1 MSTTTVP
8 VVVEDRPRPAPPK
21 LSRHIKICINT
32 QTPLVQ
38 FTERVPRNGS
48 SAEGAPVTDL
58 ANLSEGVDYQF
69 SVGGL
74 TRMVFPLVN
83 RMLKDG
89 TLEDAHWISL
99 NPNGPATVKVGGI
112 TLHHV
117 ALEKDRLAG
126 YGNTKEAIW
135 GAVHGITAD
144 DRETRDVFWSDDFSE
159 FEYYNRVSA
168 ELITKLDQK
177 VDFDLFYI
185 HDFQQLPVGRLLH
198 TLKPKIFRWHI
209 PFDQSMIP
217 SQWREL
223 LASYFNSYDMVIV
236 SSTKYLNSLKS
247 FGYNGR
253 VRKIYPF
260 IDPAEYSQ
268 PLRSEIAAACSKLGI
283 VGDDDVILSVARM
296 DPMKGQDRA
305 IRATTLLVKDHP
317 NLKMVFVGN
326 GSFSGSGRGLG
337 LSKSAVWR
345 SRLETLS
352 KDLGVE
358 KNVVFAGHLSQKDLD
373 AMYERCSFT
382 ILPSVK
388 EGFGLVVVESWL
400 HSRASIVTNEAGVTE
415 LVQDGKNGMLVDPNN
430 TEELASKMAIF
441 LDNPEATRTM
451 GEVGLSTSKQCSM
464 EEGLKAETRA
474 LDELLA

>member
-1 MSTTTVP
+1 MSTVVSP
-8 VVVEDRPRPAPPK
+8 VIVEDRPAPPRQA
-21 LSRHIKICINT
+21 RHLKICINT

-38 FTERVPRNGS
+38 FTERVPRNNGQEDGVS
-48 SAEGAPVTDL
+48 VTDL
-58 ANLSEGVDYQF
+58 ATLTEGVDYQW

-99 NPNGPATVKVGGI
+99 NPNAPATVKIGGI

-135 GAVHGITAD
+135 GAVHGTTAN
-144 DRETRDVFWSDDFSE
+144 DRDTRDVFWSDDFSE

-168 ELITKLDQK
+168 ELITKLDEQI
-177 VDFDLFYI
+177 DFDLFYI
-185 HDFQQLPVGRLLH
+185 HDFQQLPVGRLLN

-247 FGYNGR
+247 FGYEGR

-260 IDPAEYSQ
+260 IDPADYSQ
-268 PLRSEIAAACSKLGI
+268 PFASEVAAACSKLGI
-283 VGDDDVILSVARM
+283 SDEDIVILSVGRM

-305 IRATTLLVKDHP
+305 IRAASVLVKDYP
-317 NLKMVFVGN
+317 NLKIVFVGN

-345 SRLETLS
+345 EKLEILA
-352 KDLGVE
+352 KELGVE
-358 KNVVFAGHLSQKDLD
+358 KNVVFAGHLSQKELD

-382 ILPSVK
+382 VLPSVK

-400 HSRASIVTNEAGVTE
+400 HSRASIVTNEAGVAE

-430 TEELASKMAIF
+430 TEELASKMAM
-441 LDNPEATRTM
+441 LLGNPELTKAM
-451 GEVGLSTSKQCSM
+451 GEAGLITSKLCSM

-474 LDELLA
+474 IDELLV

>member
-1 MSTTTVP
+1 MN
-8 VVVEDRPRPAPPK
+8 RN
-21 LSRHIKICINT
+21 LKICINT

-38 FTERVPRNGS
+38 FTERVPSDVQSGNGS
-48 SAEGAPVTDL
+48 SVTDL
-58 ANLSEGVDYQF
+58 STLNEGTDYRF

-89 TLEDAHWISL
+89 TLEEAHWISL
-99 NPNGPATVKVGGI
+99 NPNGPSTVKVGGI
-112 TLHHV
+112 VLHHV
-117 ALEKDRLAG
+117 SLEKDRLAG

-135 GAVHGITAD
+135 GAVHGTT
-144 DRETRDVFWSDDFSE
+144 ETGRATQDVFWSDDFSE

-168 ELITKLDQK
+168 ELIMKLDQK

-185 HDFQQLPVGRLLH
+185 HDFQQLPVGRLLS

-209 PFDQSMIP
+209 PFDQTMIP

-236 SSTKYLNSLKS
+236 SSTKYLKSLKS
-247 FGYNGR
+247 FGYDGR

-260 IDPAEYSQ
+260 VDPAEYSQ
-268 PLRSEIAAACSKLGI
+268 PSLTEVQETSTRLGI
-283 VGDDDVILSVARM
+283 SREDDVVLSVARM

-305 IRATTLLVKDHP
+305 IRAVSLLLKNFP
-317 NLKMVFVGN
+317 NIKMVFVGN

-345 SRLETLS
+345 EKLETLA
-352 KDLGVE
+352 KDMGVQE
-358 KNVVFAGHLSQKDLD
+358 RVVFAGHLNQKDLD

-382 ILPSVK
+382 VLPSVK
-388 EGFGLVVVESWL
+388 EGFGLVVVEGWL
-400 HSRASIVTNEAGVTE
+400 HSRASIVTKEAGVAE
-415 LVQDGKNGMLVDPNN
+415 LVENGKNGMVVNPNN
-430 TEELASKMAIF
+430 TDELASKMMQLLADKQ
-441 LDNPEATRTM
+441 LTRTM
-451 GEVGLSTSKQCSM
+451 GEIGLSTSKLCSM
-464 EEGLKAETRA
+464 EEGLKSEMQAI
-474 LDELLA
+474 DELLT